1 MEAREDSRSALA
13 PSTRARL
20 LELLGQLG
28 RPVSTGE
35 LGELAGLHPNGVR
48 AHLQALL
55 AAGLVGRARER
66 GSRGRPRDLWSAKRA
81 PAPGAELR
89 PYVDLSRWLAGA
101 IGRAG
106 IAAVERA
113 GRRTGREL
121 ARSGSSVA
129 PAEAIEESLTALG
142 FAPRRGART
151 RELVTFRLCNCPY
164 AEALSDA
171 PAAVC
176 ALHRGITTGLLDV
189 AYEGATLDRF
199 TPRERPDGEC
209 VIAIRKPRGGSA
221 LSAQRLAATPVRRLH
236 ASPASA
242 PSGKQA

>member
-20 LELLGQLG
+20 LELLGRLG

-35 LGELAGLHPNGVR
+35 LGELTGLHPNGVR

-55 AAGLVGRARER
+55 RGGLVVRGRER
-66 GSRGRPRDLWSAKRA
+66 GARGRPRDLWSATRT

-101 IGRAG
+101 IGRGG

-121 ARSGSSVA
+121 ARNGARAA
-129 PAEAIEESLTALG
+129 PVEAIEESLAALG
-142 FAPRRGART
+142 FAPRRGARS
-151 RELVTFRLCNCPY
+151 RELVTFRLGNCPY
-164 AEALSDA
+164 SEALSDA

-176 ALHRGITTGLLDV
+176 ALHRGITAGLLEV
-189 AYEGATLDRF
+189 AYAGATLDRF

-209 VIAIRKPRGGSA
+209 VIAIRKPLGATA
-221 LSAQRLAATPVRRLH
+221 LR
-236 ASPASA
+236 
-242 PSGKQA
+242 

>member
-20 LELLGQLG
+20 LELLGRRG

-35 LGELAGLHPNGVR
+35 LGELTGLHPNGVR

-55 AAGLVGRARER
+55 RGGLVVRGRER
-66 GSRGRPRDLWSAKRA
+66 GARGRPRDLWSATRT

-101 IGRAG
+101 IGRGG

-121 ARSGSSVA
+121 ARNGARAA
-129 PAEAIEESLTALG
+129 PVEAIEESLAALG
-142 FAPRRGART
+142 FAPRRGARS
-151 RELVTFRLCNCPY
+151 RELVTFRLGNCPY
-164 AEALSDA
+164 SEALSDA

-176 ALHRGITTGLLDV
+176 ALHRGITAGLLEV
-189 AYEGATLDRF
+189 AYAGATLDRF

-209 VIAIRKPRGGSA
+209 VIAIRKPLGATA
-221 LSAQRLAATPVRRLH
+221 LR
-236 ASPASA
+236 
-242 PSGKQA
+242 

>member
-1 MEAREDSRSALA
+1 VEAREDSRSALA

-20 LELLGQLG
+20 LELLGRLG

-35 LGELAGLHPNGVR
+35 LGELTGLHPNGVR

-55 AAGLVGRARER
+55 RGGLVVRGRER
-66 GSRGRPRDLWSAKRA
+66 GARGRPRDLWSATRT

-101 IGRAG
+101 IGRGG

-121 ARSGSSVA
+121 ARNGARAA
-129 PAEAIEESLTALG
+129 PVEAIEESLAALG
-142 FAPRRGART
+142 FAPRRGARS
-151 RELVTFRLCNCPY
+151 RELVTFRLGNCPY
-164 AEALSDA
+164 SEALSDA

-176 ALHRGITTGLLDV
+176 ALHRGITAGLLEV
-189 AYEGATLDRF
+189 AYAGATLDRF

-209 VIAIRKPRGGSA
+209 VIAIRKPLGATA
-221 LSAQRLAATPVRRLH
+221 LR
-236 ASPASA
+236 
-242 PSGKQA
+242 

>member
-1 MEAREDSRSALA
+1 VKAREDSRSALA

-20 LELLGQLG
+20 LELLGALG

-35 LGELAGLHPNGVR
+35 LGELTGLHPNGVR

-55 AAGLVGRARER
+55 AAGLVVRGRER
-66 GSRGRPRDLWSAKRA
+66 GARGRPRDLWSAKRA

-101 IGRAG
+101 IGRGG

-121 ARSGSSVA
+121 ARTGARAA
-129 PAEAIEESLTALG
+129 PVEAIEESLTTLG

-164 AEALSDA
+164 SEALSDA

-176 ALHRGITTGLLDV
+176 ALHRGITAGLIDV
-189 AYEGATLDRF
+189 AYAGATLDRF
-199 TPRERPDGEC
+199 VPRERPDGEC
-209 VIAIRKPRGGSA
+209 VIAIRKPR
-221 LSAQRLAATPVRRLH
+221 AATALR
-236 ASPASA
+236 
-242 PSGKQA
+242 

>member
-20 LELLGQLG
+20 LELLGRLG

-35 LGELAGLHPNGVR
+35 LGELTGLHPNGVR

-55 AAGLVGRARER
+55 RGGLVVRGRER
-66 GSRGRPRDLWSAKRA
+66 GARGRPRDLWSATRT

-101 IGRAG
+101 IGRGG

-121 ARSGSSVA
+121 ARNGARAA
-129 PAEAIEESLTALG
+129 PVEAIEESLAALG
-142 FAPRRGART
+142 FAPRRGARS
-151 RELVTFRLCNCPY
+151 RELVTFRLGNCPY
-164 AEALSDA
+164 SEALSDA

-176 ALHRGITTGLLDV
+176 ALHRGITAGLLEV
-189 AYEGATLDRF
+189 AYAGAPLDRF

-209 VIAIRKPRGGSA
+209 VIAIRKPLGATA
-221 LSAQRLAATPVRRLH
+221 LR
-236 ASPASA
+236 
-242 PSGKQA
+242 

>member
-1 MEAREDSRSALA
+1 V
-13 PSTRARL
+13 

-35 LGELAGLHPNGVR
+35 LGKLTGLHPNGVR
-48 AHLQALL
+48 AHLRALL
-55 AAGLVGRARER
+55 EDGLVARGREQGA
-66 GSRGRPRDLWSAKRA
+66 RGRPRDLWSANRA

-101 IGRAG
+101 IGRGG

-121 ARSGSSVA
+121 ARSGARAA
-129 PAEAIEESLTALG
+129 PVEAIEESLAALG

-164 AEALSDA
+164 SEALSGA

-176 ALHRGITTGLLDV
+176 ALHRGITAGLLDV
-189 AYEGATLDRF
+189 AYAGATLDRF

-209 VIAIRKPRGGSA
+209 VIAIRKPRGATA
-221 LSAQRLAATPVRRLH
+221 LR
-236 ASPASA
+236 
-242 PSGKQA
+242 

>member
-20 LELLGQLG
+20 LELLGRLG

-35 LGELAGLHPNGVR
+35 LGELTGLHPNGVR
-48 AHLQALL
+48 AHLQAVLSG
-55 AAGLVGRARER
+55 GLVVRGRER
-66 GSRGRPRDLWSAKRA
+66 GARGRPRDLWSATRT

-101 IGRAG
+101 IGRGG

-121 ARSGSSVA
+121 ARNGARAA
-129 PAEAIEESLTALG
+129 PVEAIEESLAALG
-142 FAPRRGART
+142 FAPRRGARS
-151 RELVTFRLCNCPY
+151 RELVTFRLGNCPY
-164 AEALSDA
+164 SEALSDA

-176 ALHRGITTGLLDV
+176 ALHRGITAGLLEV
-189 AYEGATLDRF
+189 AYAGATLDRF

-209 VIAIRKPRGGSA
+209 VIAIRKPLGATA
-221 LSAQRLAATPVRRLH
+221 LR
-236 ASPASA
+236 
-242 PSGKQA
+242 